1 MTLKRVYNN
10 IIPFKGYKAITFY
23 PWVFIRESA
32 RQRYTD
38 TVDRHETT
46 HAHQQL
52 ECLWLFFFL
61 IYGLEY
67 LIKLLCTFS
76 TNRAYESVSFE
87 QEAYEHEDEI
97 GYNNVRKHFAWV
109 KYVFKL
115 KE

>member
-46 HAHQQL
+46 HAH
-52 ECLWLFFFL
+52 
-61 IYGLEY
+61 
-67 LIKLLCTFS
+67 
-76 TNRAYESVSFE
+76 
-87 QEAYEHEDEI
+87 
-97 GYNNVRKHFAWV
+97 
-109 KYVFKL
+109 
-115 KE
+115 